1 MGLDISPGVEQ
12 VPEAVIE
19 GLEGTLG
26 NFTVKARLNGV
37 VEKWPADLV
46 CLTDNNLVSL
56 ALPTGR
62 TGLRKF
68 YRHDF
73 AFFHSPQSGLYRVM
87 PVTLKRVGASEAGA
101 ALAAEVSTA
110 TAEAFM
116 SDCQLSPRVD
126 PDRCRGCGRCE
137 EICPFEA
144 IRLTANEDGF
154 FTSEVLRHNCV
165 GCGGL
170 RRTLPGH
177 GHGHALF
184 FKSGFKGTGGGRPG
198 RRKMR

>member
-1 MGLDISPGVEQ
+1 MRDWREPWAILRSRPV
-12 VPEAVIE
+12 
-19 GLEGTLG
+19 
-26 NFTVKARLNGV
+26 LNGV

-87 PVTLKRVGASEAGA
+87 PITLKRVGASEAGA

-126 PDRCRGCGRCE
+126 SGP
-137 EICPFEA
+137 
-144 IRLTANEDGF
+144 
-154 FTSEVLRHNCV
+154 
-165 GCGGL
+165 
-170 RRTLPGH
+170 LPGMR
-177 GHGHALF
+177 AF
-184 FKSGFKGTGGGRPG
+184 AKRFAPSRPFV
-198 RRKMR
+198 